1 MSVVQIR
8 SVRRVLEERFT
19 GLIDMSDVAHLSGD
33 NLHQRFLSR
42 ALAALAVQIEHQG
55 SDTACGQAVFDGEDD
70 RGLDAIAIDRRPRPA
85 RICLVQAKWSDKGK
99 GGFNEADAHKMME
112 GVELLLDLK
121 FSKFNRRFQRHA
133 KVLDECYDGKTV
145 APKITVVL
153 ALMRTEPISR
163 DVRELLERKIKKLND
178 VEDMVDYKVLDL
190 RDFHRA
196 VLGDAAAPKV
206 DSTIRLEGFGQETSP
221 YKAFYGTMTVPE
233 IAELYGEHRRGL
245 FARNI
250 RDALDLT
257 DVNVKIRSTL
267 TDSPEHFW
275 YFSNGITILCETIK
289 ATRKAVP
296 GGVGDF
302 LVTGASVVNGAQT
315 VNAIYKSYDENPD
328 VSRTGRVLVR
338 LISLEDCPP
347 GFGDQ
352 VTTNT
357 NTQNPIE
364 ERDFKS
370 LDPVQ
375 NKLRDEFALE
385 LSLAYV
391 IKRGEK
397 EPDAEHGCT
406 LTEAAE
412 ALAAVHPNAEYAAV
426 AKREQ
431 GEIWE
436 DDTYH
441 ALFGKDPDARRVW
454 RCVRLLRAV
463 RTSLEEKREEL
474 VWRAASMASYG
485 DLLVTHVVFRQLD
498 TRELSDQGFDWDA
511 QLKRVPKL
519 VDEALTRSLQAID
532 LEYGPT
538 SHIIAAVRNTER
550 IRQVARMAM
559 RGMLSDEPVPE
570 LISDYQA
577 APQAGRQVNAV
588 KTLIELGTIE
598 EGAILEFRPYSAPER
613 REMTEWLA
621 EEPSRSQAVWRN
633 SASNQLQWRHDGEW
647 YSPSGL
653 ARKMRYEAS
662 GVDRAA
668 QGPVRWFLP
677 DAGSLAEL
685 AERARAEADLLVGVE
700 PGVAPDGE
708 ADTAGA

>member
-8 SVRRVLEERFT
+8 SVRRILEERFT

-55 SDTACGQAVFDGEDD
+55 SDAACGQAVFDGEDD
-70 RGLDAIAIDRRPRPA
+70 RGLDAVAVDQRPRPA

-99 GGFNEADAHKMME
+99 GGFGEGEVHKMME
-112 GVELLLDLK
+112 GLDLLLNLE

-133 KVLDECYDGKTV
+133 KVLEDCYDGKHE
-145 APKITVVL
+145 APKVTLVL
-153 ALMRTEPISR
+153 ALMRADPINHE
-163 DVRELLERKIKKLND
+163 VRELLERKIKKLND
-178 VEDMVDYKVLDL
+178 VEEMVDYKVLDL

-196 VLGDAAAPKV
+196 ILGDAAAPRV

-221 YKAFYGTMTVPE
+221 YKAYYGTMTVPE

-250 RDALDLT
+250 RDSLDLT

-267 TDSPEHFW
+267 AEAPEHFW
-275 YFSNGITILCETIK
+275 YFSNGITILCESIR
-289 ATRKAVP
+289 ATRKAVT

-315 VNAIYKSYDENPD
+315 VSAIFTAYNSNPD
-328 VSRTGRVLVR
+328 VARQGRVMVR

-352 VTTNT
+352 VTTST

-364 ERDFKS
+364 QRDFKS

-375 NKLRDEFALE
+375 IKLRDEFALE

-406 LTEAAE
+406 ITEAAE
-412 ALAAVHPNAEYAAV
+412 ALAAVHPNAEYAAR
-426 AKREQ
+426 AKRDH
-431 GEIWE
+431 GDIWE
-436 DDTYH
+436 DDTYQ

-454 RCVRLLRAV
+454 RCVLLLRAV
-463 RTSLEEKREEL
+463 RTRLDEVREGL
-474 VWRAASMASYG
+474 VWRAAAMAGYG

-498 TRELSDQGFDWDA
+498 TRSLSAKGFDWEA
-511 QLKRVPKL
+511 QLARVPGL
-519 VDEALTRSLQAID
+519 VDEALIRSLRAID
-532 LEYGPT
+532 YEYGPS

-550 IRQVARMAM
+550 IQQVARVAL
-559 RGMLSDEPVPE
+559 RGMSSDGPVPE
-570 LISDYQA
+570 LASDYQA
-577 APQAGRQVNAV
+577 MPSAGRQVNAV
-588 KTLIELGTIE
+588 KTLVELKTIQD
-598 EGAILEFRPYSAPER
+598 GAILEFRPYSTPER

-621 EEPSRSQAVWRN
+621 EEPRRAQATWRN
-633 SASNQLQWRHDGEW
+633 RASNQLQWLYDGEW

-653 ARKMRYEAS
+653 ARKLRFEAS
-662 GVDRAA
+662 GVDTST

-677 DAGSLAEL
+677 EAGSLAEL
-685 AERARAEADLLVGVE
+685 ADRARAEADLLVGAE
-700 PGVAPDGE
+700 PDEGKAARPTG
-708 ADTAGA
+708 G